1 MPSIEQIIDHVDEL
15 SQHLKEARKELAE
28 AVEQTDMYQKILTAT
43 MKQTSTGCTMPE
55 KVAKKHALNV
65 VLANY
70 KKTKKDGGAS
80 DE

>member
-1 MPSIEQIIDHVDEL
+1 MPSIEQLVDHVDEL
-15 SQHLKEARKELAE
+15 SQHLKEARKELADAIE
-28 AVEQTDMYQKILTAT
+28 KTDMYNKILTAT

-70 KKTKKDGGAS
+70 KKAKKNGS

>member
-1 MPSIEQIIDHVDEL
+1 MPSIEQLVDHVDEL
-15 SQHLKEARKELAE
+15 SQHLKEARKELADAIE
-28 AVEQTDMYQKILTAT
+28 KTDMYNKILTAT

-70 KKTKKDGGAS
+70 KKAKKTGG

>member
-15 SQHLKEARKELAE
+15 AQHLKEARKELSDAIE
-28 AVEQTDMYQKILTAT
+28 KTDLYQKILTAT

-55 KVAKKHALNV
+55 KVAKAHALKV

-70 KKTKKDGGAS
+70 KKTKKAES